1 MYCIKCGQPIN
12 AESDR
17 CSSCNTPLK
26 ATEQTLFRRDD
37 ATLIATEEKTRI
49 SSGNLHSS
57 EDETRL
63 SHADMRLGNSTNPD
77 ATATYNTK
85 EMEPGQVL
93 GNRYEIKECIGS
105 GGMGAIYTARRIH
118 IGDTVAV
125 KVLRPEVVHDSQS
138 RERFQREARAAAKL
152 HHPNAVVV
160 HDFGQDP
167 DGTTYIVMEY
177 LEGRSL
183 RDVMAEEKTIAL
195 PQAVSIMKQACAA
208 IEAAHRLGIIHRDIK
223 PDNIIIL
230 DSHDDTPHVK
240 ILDFG
245 IAKLL
250 DRTNDTGEIDPTLTQ
265 VGTVIGTPNYMSPEQ
280 CQGESLDARSD
291 VYSLGVVLY
300 EMLTGVQPFT
310 AKNSTGVVIKHVTEK
325 PRRLVSLNPYVPAEV
340 ERVVLKAL
348 EKKPEAR
355 QQSALDLARE
365 FEAAVNQPSQPK
377 SFAPVAQIV
386 ETKVDTKVV
395 APVPQASKSSRVPL
409 FAVVGIALVLLLAG
423 AAGWYF
429 LFGKPSA
436 KPQPSAK
443 DVLTQLPPQKVEPEP
458 TPAASASP
466 STTPPGMVLING
478 GDFKMGR
485 DDGAD
490 MDQPSHNAS
499 VKQFFLDKT
508 EVTNQAY
515 KKFLDETKYPSPPS
529 WKDSFPTGL
538 EDHPVTDV
546 TWEDANA
553 YASWAGKRLPTEE
566 EWEFAARGTDERLY
580 PWGET
585 YTPGVANINDLS
597 SLDSTEVKTK
607 PVGLYTE
614 GASIF
619 GLLDMSGN
627 VWEWTSSTLKPYP
640 GGKLTPDAESF
651 LSAKVNLKVIRG
663 GAWMSEPKQATV
675 TYRRGWPAGRKDW
688 PEGIDAKRIDYS
700 AIGFRCAKDVPQP

>member
-1 MYCIKCGQPIN
+1 M
-12 AESDR
+12 
-17 CSSCNTPLK
+17 
-26 ATEQTLFRRDD
+26 
-37 ATLIATEEKTRI
+37 IATEEKTRI

-585 YTPGVANINDLS
+585 YKPGVANINDLS